1 MRSILIAGMF
11 SLLLAGTA
19 QEIVIPAAEFSAT
32 SVPPEQQKLIRA
44 AGNLSGRSGDGGEP
58 RVNGWFDY
66 DFAVPETG
74 WYEIVLPVTADRYE
88 FLLDGCDYQYGD
100 GTFYISAGK
109 HRLRLRQEI
118 YWTPFGKIDRI
129 VIRPAAPELAKR
141 LNISEAT
148 GRFVREAVLKEK
160 DVLKL
165 KIRAGAPQP
174 AVLEA
179 VVRSADREIGRYRL
193 EIPARDCFEGEL
205 AIPASEP
212 GVHDISFE
220 ADGKPLPEQPLFRLA
235 VVGKNRPAL
244 PVDGPVRKE
253 LLAEIDCVK
262 QAPDHSGGGA
272 TRLVRKSF
280 GSYRESGPVS
290 WLTHMNSREPSFFA
304 YKFTVPEP
312 QKLYLAEID
321 YPDDAFRTYAIA
333 VRDSVPADYP
343 IAGGVDT
350 GHEYPLTNGMLTHSL
365 LFRPNSTDLRLLVAN
380 ARDGVRAAAA
390 KIRIY
395 RVEGDALPPLLPT
408 PDEGR
413 GFANWYEEGS
423 NFAGMYGADRRKGLP
438 EYLKAADRWAQT
450 MAFIGA
456 DTLWPTLAVYQFGLY
471 PSAYNCRFTSPAS
484 SDLAEVILLNA
495 EKYGLHAI
503 FDFHPEAREL
513 VRADEANRLRNKN
526 GRLNRYPA
534 VCWGPLHPDNRA
546 WTLGL
551 VREFAQRYA
560 HSPAFKGISLRNM
573 QWANPAL
580 NNFHSLDWGY
590 DDFTVGEFERETG
603 IRLPVKADDPD
614 RFELR
619 HTELMKH
626 HRDRWIDWRCE
637 KIAELYRELA
647 GILRQARPDLSLY
660 VETMERGA
668 GVDPGRL
675 AAIDGVVVFGGSSY
689 GRRGRGENNR
699 ERFLQMLLK
708 PEPGVHAF
716 RNSGAYFEATGEV
729 IPPESLGYPA
739 DTRRTWMSAIVNPAG
754 RNVLERWAL
763 SLGIADAQFLADG
776 ANTYTVGQPLLR
788 EFLREYRR
796 LPKCRFTPRQE
807 AREPV
812 AVWTGPGCFY
822 AVNLMPF
829 PAECALEFSPGAEV
843 SGLADG
849 KPLPLS
855 GGNANLTL
863 AAYQL
868 RAFQLDG
875 ELRKAAATVPSEELR
890 RFRAQLAAIR
900 EALPGIPENRRP
912 ALRQLADR
920 LAKLLDAHH
929 YWSFRT
935 ELELA
940 AGQLHA
946 AGILP
951 PFYFHDGW
959 PVPPEGALAGD
970 ALLRT
975 ASGGRLVPSG
985 RITPDFQ
992 DQQVLVSKPG
1002 ESLKLRLPIPATGL
1016 YRLRFGYVSGREYGS
1031 LAVRGN
1037 GETVGKLISSGDDN
1051 TARDAML
1058 ITPVPFRDGTGELEL
1073 VPESGKSAA
1082 ISYLE
1087 LTPIYTPVPPL
1098 RWRAGAAVGMDTP
1111 PPSPQEF
1118 RNWKQLQGLTPYV
1131 DVSCGEPPRDGL
1143 ARYAVTWVH
1152 SPDARK
1158 VRLSYGVDY
1167 RARIWVNR
1175 KAVKPTDDRTKEG
1188 TPGRGEDQ
1196 LDFELRPGWNEFLV
1210 RCGSGSGGFGFWMEF
1225 SNLDDLRFSATPGG
1239 GAPVKVEIPQGKT
1252 LHHQDFEKKVE
1263 QTPKTVWDGS
1273 GRFAVR
1279 GQGAARMGNY
1289 FAGSKVDGGKFYQL
1303 QAYCRGVRDNQ
1314 GSRVQIN
1321 WQDVDGK
1328 LIRYDLVTPA
1338 LTTDYQC
1345 VKLARKAPANA
1356 ATVHLIVGTDN
1367 GGEWVDE
1374 VWFGEIPALPVD
1386 GI

>member
-118 YWTPFGKIDRI
+118 YWTPFGKINRI

-179 VVRSADREIGRYRL
+179 VVRSADRETGRYRL

-220 ADGKPLPEQPLFRLA
+220 VDGKPLPEQPLFRLA

-380 ARDGVRAAAA
+380 ARDGGRAAAA

-534 VCWGPLHPDNRA
+534 VCWGRSIP
-546 WTLGL
+546 TT
-551 VREFAQRYA
+551 VRGR
-560 HSPAFKGISLRNM
+560 
-573 QWANPAL
+573 
-580 NNFHSLDWGY
+580 WG
-590 DDFTVGEFERETG
+590 
-603 IRLPVKADDPD
+603 
-614 RFELR
+614 
-619 HTELMKH
+619 
-626 HRDRWIDWRCE
+626 WC
-637 KIAELYRELA
+637 
-647 GILRQARPDLSLY
+647 
-660 VETMERGA
+660 
-668 GVDPGRL
+668 
-675 AAIDGVVVFGGSSY
+675 GSS
-689 GRRGRGENNR
+689 RS
-699 ERFLQMLLK
+699 
-708 PEPGVHAF
+708 V
-716 RNSGAYFEATGEV
+716 
-729 IPPESLGYPA
+729 
-739 DTRRTWMSAIVNPAG
+739 
-754 RNVLERWAL
+754 
-763 SLGIADAQFLADG
+763 
-776 ANTYTVGQPLLR
+776 
-788 EFLREYRR
+788 
-796 LPKCRFTPRQE
+796 
-807 AREPV
+807 
-812 AVWTGPGCFY
+812 
-822 AVNLMPF
+822 MPIR
-829 PAECALEFSPGAEV
+829 
-843 SGLADG
+843 
-849 KPLPLS
+849 PLS
-855 GGNANLTL
+855 RG
-863 AAYQL
+863 
-868 RAFQLDG
+868 
-875 ELRKAAATVPSEELR
+875 
-890 RFRAQLAAIR
+890 FRCAIC
-900 EALPGIPENRRP
+900 
-912 ALRQLADR
+912 
-920 LAKLLDAHH
+920 
-929 YWSFRT
+929 
-935 ELELA
+935 
-940 AGQLHA
+940 
-946 AGILP
+946 
-951 PFYFHDGW
+951 
-959 PVPPEGALAGD
+959 
-970 ALLRT
+970 
-975 ASGGRLVPSG
+975 SG
-985 RITPDFQ
+985 RI
-992 DQQVLVSKPG
+992 
-1002 ESLKLRLPIPATGL
+1002 R
-1016 YRLRFGYVSGREYGS
+1016 R
-1031 LAVRGN
+1031 
-1037 GETVGKLISSGDDN
+1037 
-1051 TARDAML
+1051 
-1058 ITPVPFRDGTGELEL
+1058 
-1073 VPESGKSAA
+1073 
-1082 ISYLE
+1082 
-1087 LTPIYTPVPPL
+1087 
-1098 RWRAGAAVGMDTP
+1098 
-1111 PPSPQEF
+1111 
-1118 RNWKQLQGLTPYV
+1118 
-1131 DVSCGEPPRDGL
+1131 
-1143 ARYAVTWVH
+1143 
-1152 SPDARK
+1152 
-1158 VRLSYGVDY
+1158 
-1167 RARIWVNR
+1167 
-1175 KAVKPTDDRTKEG
+1175 
-1188 TPGRGEDQ
+1188 
-1196 LDFELRPGWNEFLV
+1196 
-1210 RCGSGSGGFGFWMEF
+1210 
-1225 SNLDDLRFSATPGG
+1225 
-1239 GAPVKVEIPQGKT
+1239 
-1252 LHHQDFEKKVE
+1252 
-1263 QTPKTVWDGS
+1263 
-1273 GRFAVR
+1273 
-1279 GQGAARMGNY
+1279 
-1289 FAGSKVDGGKFYQL
+1289 
-1303 QAYCRGVRDNQ
+1303 
-1314 GSRVQIN
+1314 
-1321 WQDVDGK
+1321 
-1328 LIRYDLVTPA
+1328 
-1338 LTTDYQC
+1338 
-1345 VKLARKAPANA
+1345 
-1356 ATVHLIVGTDN
+1356 
-1367 GGEWVDE
+1367 
-1374 VWFGEIPALPVD
+1374 
-1386 GI
+1386 